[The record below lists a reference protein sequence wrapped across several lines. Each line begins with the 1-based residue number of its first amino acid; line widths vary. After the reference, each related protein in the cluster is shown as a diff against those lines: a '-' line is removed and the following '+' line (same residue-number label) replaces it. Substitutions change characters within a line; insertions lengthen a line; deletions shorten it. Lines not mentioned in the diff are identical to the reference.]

1 MIPHGLSDVAAAL
14 PAPGVLLGLALA
26 YARIQACLL
35 TLPGFGERLLTARV
49 KVAVAMALTPLFAQP
64 AAVPDGLP
72 DGLPIVAVA
81 AEMATGAMLG
91 LFVRLLAFALDI
103 AATALAQS
111 ASLSQILGISED
123 MPPHPIGNLLH
134 LAGLATLFALG
145 LPVMVCR
152 LLADSFRLRPPG
164 AWPQAG
170 DVVGMIVP
178 LLADSFALAMVL
190 ASPFILGGLLFQL
203 LSGVVARVMPALPI
217 VFLLAPA
224 AILVALI
231 ALAIVT
237 PSVLGLWADHV
248 LGFSLGE
255 GA

>member
-1 MIPHGLSDVAAAL
+1 MSPAGLADAAAAL

-35 TLPGFGERLLTARV
+35 TLPGFGERLLTVRV

-72 DGLPIVAVA
+72 VVAVA

-152 LLADSFRLRPPG
+152 LLADSFQLRPTG

-170 DVVGMIVP
+170 DVVRMIVP

-248 LGFSLGE
+248 LGFSLGD

>member
-1 MIPHGLSDVAAAL
+1 MTPAGLADAAAAL

-49 KVAVAMALTPLFAQP
+49 KVAVAMALTPLFAQS

-72 DGLPIVAVA
+72 VVAVA

-152 LLADSFRLRPPG
+152 LLADSFQLRPTG
-164 AWPQAG
+164 VWPQAG
-170 DVVGMIVP
+170 DVVRMIVP

>member
-1 MIPHGLSDVAAAL
+1 MTPAGLADAAAAL

-64 AAVPDGLP
+64 AAVP

>member
-1 MIPHGLSDVAAAL
+1 MSPAGLADAAAAL

-72 DGLPIVAVA
+72 IVAVA

-103 AATALAQS
+103 AATALAQN

-152 LLADSFRLRPPG
+152 LLADSFQLRPPG